1 MSQSSFSIPEPKP
14 LEHLLSLEGK
24 CAVVTGGTRGIGEE
38 IVRRF
43 VEAGATVVFTGR
55 GLDALKRVEEKLT
68 AAGGKVFGVQADSS
82 HIEDSKKVINLAVE
96 KFGHIDIL
104 VNNAA
109 VFPGSTAMD
118 MTEEIWDETF
128 DVDTKGAFFFAKFAA
143 EAMIAAGHGGR
154 IINILSTAAFQ
165 IASPLIAYGAAKAS
179 LWYITQAMAQ
189 ELAKYHILVNAVTPG
204 ATMTAERIAALS
216 NGNLVEHTLGSNV
229 SETMKKIDSALKNN
243 DFAKMLSK
251 ITPLG
256 RPGYPDDIANA
267 VLFLASDMAS
277 YISGVNITVDGGQT
291 LKNEKFDIDTD
302 DENSTDTT
310 AHEQSTGVLD
320 KSLEGTYKATIKT
333 PMGDQEVV
341 FSFHVKDTVLTGTVS
356 ALGNSF
362 EIENGRATVD
372 GFAFQYIMKTP
383 IGKAKVHVNGKLD
396 GDKILCNLKT
406 PMGSIPFEGIRV

>member
-1 MSQSSFSIPEPKP
+1 M
-14 LEHLLSLEGK
+14 
-24 CAVVTGGTRGIGEE
+24 VTGGTRGIGKA

-55 GLDALKRVEEKLT
+55 NPDALKRAEEKFT
-68 AAGGKVFGVQADSS
+68 AAGGKVLGVQADSGR
-82 HIEDSKKVINLAVE
+82 IEDAKRVINLTVE

-104 VNNAA
+104 VNNTA
-109 VFPGSTAMD
+109 VFPASTAMD

-143 EAMIAAGHGGR
+143 EAMIASGRGGR

-204 ATMTAERIAALS
+204 ATLTAERIAALI
-216 NGNLVEHTLGSNV
+216 NGNLVESTLGSNV
-229 SETMKKIDSALKNN
+229 SETMKKMESTLKNKGI
-243 DFAKMLSK
+243 ARMLSK
-251 ITPLG
+251 LTPLG
-256 RPGYPDDIANA
+256 RPGYPDDIAKA

-277 YISGVNITVDGGQT
+277 YITGVNIIVDGGQT
-291 LKNEKFDIDTD
+291 LKNERFDVDDD
-302 DENSTDTT
+302 DESTTNT
-310 AHEQSTGVLD
+310 ITHEQSTGGSD
-320 KSLEGTYKATIKT
+320 KLLEGTYKAIIKT
-333 PMGDQEVV
+333 PMGAQEVI
-341 FSFHVKDTVLTGTVS
+341 FTFHVEDNILTGTVS

-362 EIENGRATVD
+362 EIENGKVTAD
-372 GFAFQYIMKTP
+372 GFSFQYTIKAP
-383 IGKAKVHVNGKLD
+383 IGKVKVHVNGKLD

-406 PMGSIPFEGIRV
+406 FMGSIPFEGTRV

>member
-1 MSQSSFSIPEPKP
+1 M
-14 LEHLLSLEGK
+14 
-24 CAVVTGGTRGIGEE
+24 TGGTRGIGEE

-43 VEAGATVVFTGR
+43 VEAGAAVVFTGR
-55 GLDALKRVEEKLT
+55 GLDALKRVEDKLT
-68 AAGGKVFGVQADSS
+68 AAGGKVFGVQADSGR
-82 HIEDSKKVINLAVE
+82 IEDSKKVIQLAVE
-96 KFGHIDIL
+96 KFGRIDIL

-109 VFPGSTAMD
+109 VFPGSTALD

-165 IASPLIAYGAAKAS
+165 VASPLIAYGAAKAS

-216 NGNLVEHTLGSNV
+216 KGNLVEHTLGSNV
-229 SETMKKIDSALKNN
+229 SETMKKIESALKTN
-243 DFAKMLSK
+243 DFAKMISR

-277 YISGVNITVDGGQT
+277 YITGVNITVDGGQT
-291 LKNEKFDIDTD
+291 LKNEKFDFDIDSD
-302 DENSTDTT
+302 DASSPDTT
-310 AHEQSTGVLD
+310 PHEQNAAVLD
-320 KSLEGTYKATIKT
+320 KSLEGTYKATIAT
-333 PMGDQEVV
+333 PMGAQEVV
-341 FSFHVKDTVLTGTVS
+341 FSFHVKDNVLTGTVS
-356 ALGNSF
+356 ALGDSI
-362 EIENGRATVD
+362 EIENGRPTVD
-372 GFAFQYIMKTP
+372 GFAFQYRMKTP
-383 IGKAKVHVNGKLD
+383 MGNVKVHVNGKLD

-406 PMGSIPFEGIRV
+406 PVGTIPFEGVRV